1 MLISKTSSGRGELE
15 KLLAVRIE
23 MLRAGVA
30 LLEIR
35 VLSAMVIVIVDREL
49 VWLLQDARLI
59 LVFYEEK

>member
-49 VWLLQDARLI
+49 VWLLQDAR
-59 LVFYEEK
+59 